1 MAQLPFPLSFK
12 RQFPTPLDADT
23 TFATLAELNA
33 YLGSALR
40 YAGQVATCQETEG
53 VAYVLSNDLSEWLP
67 ISGSGGGGAAAVPI
81 ETAAYTVAANTSVV
95 AVDELS
101 ITDTLIVEG
110 NLAVI

>member
-33 YLGSALR
+33 YLSSALR

-67 ISGSGGGGAAAVPI
+67 ISGSGGGGAAVPI
-81 ETAAYTVAANTSVV
+81 ETATYTVASNTSVV